1 MPNAFREAKDPVEQS
16 MKIGQID
23 LMQKQKGATA
33 VNTALAAAE
42 FGKKVMPVFDAAAR
56 EAGSWFGDE
65 GSTDRG
71 EKLFDE
77 YGKDKK
83 AQTTTPPEPDPDKKK
98 QEAVR
103 AATLGEVAQQGM
115 AEQGFNL
122 SSVQGVRDAG
132 AALNKREEARQI
144 IAKRESERAAAEFM
158 RESERAAAERL
169 DAKAASTRKS
179 ERAAAAAMP
188 KGNLG
193 QEDWKALRAE
203 KTGPNSFEMTRNET
217 QAETARYLAA
227 NAPFVLE
234 DTIAYVKE
242 MFSPEVGEAVAANV
256 SPGTSAQQVA
266 NVVVAAE
273 AAKAFGESPDQAAAN
288 ANPASAQSGVSQV
301 FTQPQGPVAAGSGTL
316 RGAGQ
321 GALDQAQAI
330 ATDPQRA
337 VKLIDSAE
345 GRMQRVMAYAQQ
357 IAKQREETFPSKE
370 RLGEMDVEALIA
382 LGETHVLNDDQQA
395 MVEYLISKRAPIKNL
410 GDLFGKRYVKN
421 ARSRFAK
428 NVAEAKKGRYRDPV
442 EIAKDLVTME
452 YKLQQGR
459 KAQAGADKL
468 SVQTNYLNEIGRAKA
483 YNEWMHYFADPDFLK
498 EYGKSQFRIKG
509 GRGGKANQL
518 MLEFNYNKGMRDNTE
533 NANGKSNSQILTE
546 LTAMGANRNARAAL
560 DTIQG
565 NYTVFNRTMSV
576 TNAKRTLEQNGTRI
590 RAQVREIE
598 ARLEPKTA
606 EQKKWLATAN
616 GYKRRQ
622 DTLNDRLRGTK
633 GSASYTGPELQKI
646 LDDINTLNGL
656 MYQHDINKPNPP
668 KAAPRASSNPPS
680 RPTPPPAAAPTYG
693 SKQEVLDAYKN
704 GEITKEKARALIAAG
719 FGG

>member
-1 MPNAFREAKDPVEQS
+1 VAIIRMPNAFREAKDPVEQS

-33 VNTALAAAE
+33 VNTALTAMKLGDA
-42 FGKKVMPVFDAAAR
+42 VMESKPINAMAR
-56 EAGSWFGDE
+56 EVGSWFGDE

-83 AQTTTPPEPDPDKKK
+83 TQTTTPPKPDPDKKK

-144 IAKRESERAAAEFM
+144 IAKRESERAAA
-158 RESERAAAERL
+158 
-169 DAKAASTRKS
+169 
-179 ERAAAAAMP
+179 AAMP

-227 NAPFVLE
+227 NAPFVWE
-234 DTIAYVKE
+234 DTVAYVKE

-256 SPGTSAQQVA
+256 SPDTPAQQVA

-357 IAKQREETFPSKE
+357 IAKQRENEFPSKD
-370 RLGEMDVEALIA
+370 RLNEMDVEALIA
-382 LGETHVLNDDQQA
+382 LGQTHELTDDQKS
-395 MVEYLISKRAPIKNL
+395 MVEYLISKRAVFKNL
-410 GDLFGKRYVKN
+410 SDLAGRQYIRN
-421 ARSRFAK
+421 AKARFTK
-428 NVAEAKKGRYRDPV
+428 NVADAEKGRYRDPV

-452 YKLQQGR
+452 HKLQQGR
-459 KAQAGADKL
+459 TAQARADKL
-468 SVQTNYLNEIGRAKA
+468 TIQSNYLNEIGRAKA
-483 YNEWMHYFADPDFLK
+483 FNEWMHYFGDPDFLK
-498 EYGKSQFRIKG
+498 VWGRNQMRIKG
-509 GRGGKANQL
+509 GASPRAQRLMEQWDYTKPMNDTSKNEGSEHSNAKLLSMMSTGGKRDAAAARTVQDSYKVMNSTTNIQRMQQETTRKMTLMNAQL
-518 MLEFNYNKGMRDNTE
+518 DEIKRKGRNATPEEKAWASNYNKLKRAYEVT
-533 NANGKSNSQILTE
+533 KSNLLEKQKQSGPYYTPPIVAQIEQRLTQASNAIAQHE
-546 LTAMGANRNARAAL
+546 LGKPDAPAPRPTP
-560 DTIQG
+560 
-565 NYTVFNRTMSV
+565 NRT
-576 TNAKRTLEQNGTRI
+576 
-590 RAQVREIE
+590 
-598 ARLEPKTA
+598 
-606 EQKKWLATAN
+606 
-616 GYKRRQ
+616 
-622 DTLNDRLRGTK
+622 
-633 GSASYTGPELQKI
+633 
-646 LDDINTLNGL
+646 
-656 MYQHDINKPNPP
+656 
-668 KAAPRASSNPPS
+668 PS
-680 RPTPPPAAAPTYG
+680 RPAPPPAAAPTYG
-693 SKQEVLDAYKN
+693 SKQEVLDAYASRK
-704 GEITKEKARALIAAG
+704 ITKEKARALIAAG